1 MNSKELAKLIG
12 VSQSTISRALNG
24 SPQISE
30 QRRQEIVELAKK
42 HNFEFNLNA
51 RNLRNQTSSF
61 VGILLPDYFSS
72 FIKDVYR
79 STQFNYLY
87 EELSKRDLD
96 LVLLSGDELFND
108 ASALERAIKKRQLAG
123 LILWGRIKKEAV
135 IKYLKTLRIPVLA
148 MTRCNEMMKF
158 LPSVSVN
165 SYQQGY
171 LMGEHFAS
179 RGYRRIGTI
188 RHSFGSVS
196 MITEGFRDALKDHG
210 IILDD
215 SDILV
220 GGIDYH
226 EAYDTVMRSIDR
238 IRTYDA
244 IFTQSDTMAIGT
256 MTALKESG
264 LSIPD
269 DIALAG
275 NDNTPMAKWSSPSLT
290 SIEPFVQ
297 HQAQVTSR
305 RISSMIHDGVDPV
318 EEKHYV
324 ITPKLVIRESC
335 P

>member
-30 QRRQEIVELAKK
+30 KRRQEIMELAKK
-42 HNFEFNLNA
+42 YNFEFSLNA

-61 VGILLPDYFSS
+61 IGILLPDYFSS

-87 EELSKRDLD
+87 EELSKQDLD

-108 ASALERAIKKRQLAG
+108 PCALERAITKRQLAG
-123 LILWGRIKKEAV
+123 LILWGRIEQEPV
-135 IKYLKTLRIPVLA
+135 IEYLKTLRIPVLA
-148 MTRCNEMMKF
+148 MTRCNDQMKF

-188 RHSFGSVS
+188 RHGFESFNPISQ
-196 MITEGFRDALKDHG
+196 GFCDALKAHG
-210 IILDD
+210 IVLGDE
-215 SDILV
+215 DIFIS
-220 GGIDYH
+220 GIDYQ
-226 EAYDTVMRSIDR
+226 EAYDTVLRNIDR
-238 IRTYDA
+238 IRTYEA
-244 IFTQSDTMAIGT
+244 LFPQSDTMAVGA
-256 MTALKESG
+256 MMALKECG
-264 LSIPD
+264 ISIPG

-275 NDNTPMAKWSSPSLT
+275 NDNTPMSRWNSPSLT
-290 SIEPFVQ
+290 TIEPFVQ
-297 HQAQVTSR
+297 EQAVVTSR
-305 RISSMIHDGVDPV
+305 RITAMIKEGIDPV
-318 EEKHYV
+318 DQKHYI
-324 ITPKLVIRESC
+324 ITPRLVIRESC